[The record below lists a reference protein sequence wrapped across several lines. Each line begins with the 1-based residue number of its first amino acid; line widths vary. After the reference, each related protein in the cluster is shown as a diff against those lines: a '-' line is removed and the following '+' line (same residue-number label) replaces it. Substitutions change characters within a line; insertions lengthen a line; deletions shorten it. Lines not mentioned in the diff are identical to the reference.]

1 MFSPQSM
8 YLVGK
13 MIQADRMKEAE
24 HMRLVNEAKAHHE
37 KERAADHSLGLNLAA
52 LTVIAIA
59 LTVGVFLTGCAQ
71 DELPASSNDGSGL
84 PFGDEL
90 QATLEEGL
98 ADSEGV
104 GLAVA
109 VIAQGYDPWVGVG
122 GVSHGNVP
130 ITKDS
135 LFSVGS
141 TTKNFTATTV
151 LLLAEEGLLSLDD
164 TINDWLDEYPNIDG
178 SITIRQLLNHTSGI
192 YNFTE
197 EQGYWDTLFSNPEK
211 VDTYDEI
218 LQSYVLEPYFPVG
231 TGWHYSNSG
240 YILLRMIIKKATGSS
255 LSEQYRDRL
264 WKPLGL
270 EGMVL
275 AGEEAVPGSVAHGWW
290 DLDGD
295 GTYDDLTAADQGGA
309 FYTGLGGG
317 VFSTAKD
324 LAAWAQALFLQG
336 QVLSEESLKAM
347 LDFHS
352 PTLGEPL
359 VEGYGLGAIKFS
371 PDLFNDLEILGH
383 SGNAPGYAAG
393 MLYLPEYE
401 TVIVI
406 LDNTERGEAMPT
418 INALL
423 SVITEHLQPV
433 G

>member
-1 MFSPQSM
+1 MFSPHSM

-13 MIQADRMKEAE
+13 IIQADRIKEAE
-24 HMRLVNEAKAHHE
+24 HMRLLNEAKAHHE
-37 KERAADHSLGLNLAA
+37 MGRTADRSLGLNLAA
-52 LTVIAIA
+52 LTVIVIA
-59 LTVGVFLTGCAQ
+59 LTAGVFLTGCAQ
-71 DELPASSNDGSGL
+71 DELPASSNDGSEL

-109 VIAQGYDPWVGVG
+109 VIAPGYDPWVGVG

-141 TTKNFTATTV
+141 TTKNFTAATI
-151 LLLAEEGLLSLDD
+151 LLLAEDGLLSLDD
-164 TINDWLDEYPNIDG
+164 TISDWLDECPNIDG

-197 EQGYWDTLFSNPEK
+197 EQEYWDTLFSEPEK

-231 TGWHYSNSG
+231 TDWHYSSSG

-275 AGEEAVPGSVAHGWW
+275 AGEETLPESVAHGWW

-295 GTYDDLTAADQGGA
+295 GAYDDLTAADQGGA

-317 VFSTAKD
+317 VFSTAED
-324 LAAWAQALFLQG
+324 LAAWAQALFLQD
-336 QVLSEESLKAM
+336 QVLSEESLEAM

-352 PTLGEPL
+352 PTPGEPL
-359 VEGYGLGAIKFS
+359 VEGYGFGAIKFS
-371 PDLFNDLEILGH
+371 PELFNGLEILGH

-423 SVITEHLQPV
+423 SVITENLRPV